1 MALPPRR
8 PGRHR
13 GPEDLTPSSSLG
25 PKDPLGEPA
34 ALSAQ
39 APLAR
44 RLPQEEEEEG
54 VPPGRG
60 RLDPPPQGRR
70 ARQVVVVVVVVTPKL
85 QVPRSPVGELRLSLV
100 RPHPRKA
107 SRAKPERCRRYCP
120 PPLSRKGPVLTRK
133 LKAV

>member
-8 PGRHR
+8 PDRHR
-13 GPEDLTPSSSLG
+13 GPEDLTPSSSLA
-25 PKDPLGEPA
+25 PNDPLGEPEA
-34 ALSAQ
+34 PSAP

-60 RLDPPPQGRR
+60 RLDRPPHGRR

-107 SRAKPERCRRYCP
+107 S
-120 PPLSRKGPVLTRK
+120 
-133 LKAV
+133 